1 MPDMPASGWSLR
13 DFDGNVASTPA
24 ESCPSMTA
32 VIQPAARP
40 RIAPLGLVC
49 LLVTALSWGLAWP
62 ISKYLLAQLPPMSM
76 RGGAGFVG
84 GLLLIAIARARG
96 YSLAVPRDQWSA
108 LILSSFLNVTIW
120 VALIG
125 LALLWL
131 PASEA
136 AVITAT
142 MPVWTTALAWLLIN
156 ERLTTFRVLGLAMGV
171 AGIVAL
177 TGSHGLTASL
187 ERAPGLALAL
197 TASFGFALGV
207 VLMKRKP
214 LAIALPVAAGWQVL
228 LGCLPVVVLG
238 IVIERPNLAALN
250 STGAILLL
258 VMASMQFCLAYL
270 CWFTAIKMLPASI
283 ASIGTLAVPVIGV
296 VASAVALGEPLGPG
310 QIAALVFTLAGV
322 VLATRS

>member
-1 MPDMPASGWSLR
+1 MTNL
-13 DFDGNVASTPA
+13 VTPSR
-24 ESCPSMTA
+24 E
-32 VIQPAARP
+32 
-40 RIAPLGLVC
+40 RIASLGLFC
-49 LLVTALSWGLAWP
+49 LLVTSVSWGLAWP
-62 ISKYLLAQLPPMSM
+62 ISKYLLAQWPPLSM

-84 GLLLIAIARARG
+84 GLLLAGVAVAQG
-96 YSLAVPRDQWSA
+96 HSLHVPRKQWPA
-108 LILSSFLNVTIW
+108 LILSAFLNVTIW

-142 MPVWTTALAWLLIN
+142 MPVWTTALAWLLIA
-156 ERLTTFRVLGLAMGV
+156 EKMTPLRLLGLAMGI

-177 TGSHGLTASL
+177 MGGNGVTASL
-187 ERAPGLALAL
+187 ARAPGIALAL

-207 VLMKRKP
+207 VLMKKNP
-214 LAIALPVAAGWQVL
+214 LTLALPVAAAWQVL
-228 LGCLPVVVLG
+228 IGCLPVALLG
-238 IVIERPNLAALN
+238 LVIEQPSVAALN
-250 STGAILLL
+250 AVGWILLSL
-258 VMASMQFCLAYL
+258 MATVQFCLAYL
-270 CWFTAIKMLPASI
+270 CWFTAIKLLPASV

-296 VASAVALGEPLGPG
+296 VASAIALHEPLGPG